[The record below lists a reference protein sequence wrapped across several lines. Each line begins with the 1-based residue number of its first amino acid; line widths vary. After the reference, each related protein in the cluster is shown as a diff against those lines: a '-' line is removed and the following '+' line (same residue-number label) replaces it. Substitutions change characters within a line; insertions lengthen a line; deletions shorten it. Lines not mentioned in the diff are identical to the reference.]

1 MDKQSVLKAFN
12 NQFVELWED
21 LENCFPEYNDVKV
34 AKTALFFLK
43 KSNPRILISVWYRY
57 IHLKYGEEI
66 AKDNVSYFLE
76 KDYSADFKKMD
87 EKTHSDVLKGIDKI
101 RKPLGELDE
110 ENQKVCL
117 QYLKN
122 LNQLSNIYYN

>member
-1 MDKQSVLKAFN
+1 
-12 NQFVELWED
+12 
-21 LENCFPEYNDVKV
+21 
-34 AKTALFFLK
+34 
-43 KSNPRILISVWYRY
+43 
-57 IHLKYGEEI
+57 
-66 AKDNVSYFLE
+66 
-76 KDYSADFKKMD
+76 MD

-110 ENQKVCL
+110 ENQKICL